1 MDVISI
7 VLSGIIILMLIA
19 LFLKQN
25 SKSDFKKDIDDI
37 FDKHSRDVSDVIKD
51 NMSFINQRMDANQRV
66 NQDNYDGIKSVVTD
80 KMQSI
85 LNERIS
91 SLNVEMSHKFNDL
104 GIKLSDEQIKQMN
117 IINDNMRELR
127 AENKES
133 LEKIN
138 GTVNEK
144 LQDALDKKINES
156 FRTINEQL
164 LTVSKELYDMQRIST
179 DVSNL
184 NKILGSVKTRGNFGE
199 VQLDNILSD
208 SLAVNQY
215 ETQMKIKDNSLDHV
229 DFAVKLPGK
238 ESDIVYLPID
248 SKFPGDTY
256 VKYVDA
262 INANDKAE
270 IESTKKALISTVKAE
285 AKSIRDKYIY
295 PPKTTDFA
303 IMFLS
308 SEGLYSEVIKL
319 GMLDVLQRE
328 YHVII
333 AGPSTMMALLNSFRM
348 GFQTL
353 QIQKKSVEIQ
363 KVLENAKKEFEN
375 FGDALSKTKKH
386 LGQIDKDLDD
396 LIGTR
401 TNAINK
407 ALSNIII
414 DDSDDL

>member
-1 MDVISI
+1 MDTIIVI
-7 VLSGIIILMLIA
+7 LCCIIILFLIVIIISSGRTK
-19 LFLKQN
+19 F
-25 SKSDFKKDIDDI
+25 SRKDLDI
-37 FDKHSRDVSDVIKD
+37 LFDKQSRDIKDSVKD
-51 NMSFINQRMDANQRV
+51 NMTYINSRVDANQKV
-66 NQDNYDGIKSVVTD
+66 NQENYDNIRSIVTD
-80 KMQSI
+80 KMQGV
-85 LNERIS
+85 LTDRIS
-91 SLNVEMSHKFNDL
+91 ALNIEMSHKFNDL

-117 IINDNMRELR
+117 IINENMEKLR

-133 LEKIN
+133 LDKIN

-208 SLAVNQY
+208 SLTVNQY

-262 INANDKAE
+262 INANDKDA
-270 IESTKKALISTVKAE
+270 IESTKKALINTVKAE
-285 AKSIRDKYIY
+285 AKSIKEKYIY

-308 SEGLYSEVIKL
+308 SEGLYSEVIKFD
-319 GMLDVLQRE
+319 MLDVLQRD

-363 KVLENAKKEFEN
+363 KVLENTKKEFEN
-375 FGDALSKTKKH
+375 FSDALSKTKKH

-401 TNAINK
+401 TNAINR
-407 ALSNIII
+407 ALSNIVLDTN
-414 DDSDDL
+414 DD

>member
-1 MDVISI
+1 MDIAILIMCSI
-7 VLSGIIILMLIA
+7 TIILLIISFFGSGKSK
-19 LFLKQN
+19 LSKNDVNDIMEKQTR
-25 SKSDFKKDIDDI
+25 DI
-37 FDKHSRDVSDVIKD
+37 KENIKD
-51 NMSFINQRMDANQRV
+51 NLSFVNSRIDANQKT
-66 NQDNYDGIKSVVTD
+66 NQENYDNIRSVVTD
-80 KMQSI
+80 KMQTV
-85 LNERIS
+85 LTDRIS
-91 SLNVEMSHKFNDL
+91 GLNIEMSHKFNDL
-104 GIKLSDEQIKQMN
+104 GIKLSDEQTKQMN
-117 IINDNMRELR
+117 IINENMEKLR

-133 LEKIN
+133 LDRIN

-164 LTVSKELYDMQRIST
+164 LTVSKELGEMQSIST

-184 NKILGSVKTRGNFGE
+184 NKLLGAVKTRGNFGE

-208 SLAVNQY
+208 VLSNSQY
-215 ETQMKIKDNSLDHV
+215 EMQMKIKDNLDHV
-229 DFAVKLPGK
+229 DFAVKLPGQDG
-238 ESDIVYLPID
+238 SPVYLPID

-256 VKYVDA
+256 VKYIDA
-262 INANDKAE
+262 VNANNKPE
-270 IESTKKALISTVKAE
+270 IESARKALISVVKSE
-285 AKSIRDKYIY
+285 AKSIKEKYIY

-303 IMFLS
+303 VMFLS

-319 GMLDVLQRE
+319 DLLDLLQKE
-328 YHVII
+328 YHVIV

-363 KVLENAKKEFEN
+363 KTLENAKKEFEN
-375 FGDALSKTKKH
+375 FGEALGKAKKH

-414 DDSDDL
+414 DND